1 MITWVLGR
9 GGLVGSSVEAKLQSR
24 STVWVPESPIQWGD
38 QSLLEESFN
47 QAFTQFIQQTAQE
60 DWAILWCAGNSVV
73 SSSPR
78 DLQREADFINYI
90 CAQISLLPQS
100 LQSRGILSFASSAGG
115 VYGGSAGTIFS
126 ESTIPQPINDYGF
139 AKLKT
144 EQLLINLAKNT
155 STKAAIFRLA
165 NVYGPNQNTGKP
177 QGLIS
182 AITHS
187 MLHHKPV
194 NIYVSLQ
201 TIRNYIYADDVG
213 EVIARSVTQLTNDQM
228 PNIYLKVVA
237 SDRNISLSSLINEFR
252 LVYGHRSMV
261 VNTVSK
267 VAGKHPISLRLK
279 SNIDEHFDNFSFT
292 PLAVGISRIKTKHLM
307 SIGGFDQ

>member
-38 QSLLEESFN
+38 QSLFEESFK
-47 QAFTQFIQQTAQE
+47 QAFTQFIQHIAQE

-73 SSSPR
+73 SSSPG
-78 DLQREADFINYI
+78 DLQREGDFIKFI
-90 CAQISLLPQS
+90 CSQISLLPQS

-126 ESTIPQPINDYGF
+126 ENTIPQPINDYGF

-144 EQLLINLAKNT
+144 EELLINLAKNT
-155 STKAAIFRLA
+155 STKAAIFRIA
-165 NVYGPNQNTGKP
+165 NVYGPNQNTGKS

-182 AITHS
+182 AITRS

-194 NIYVSLQ
+194 NIYVPLQ
-201 TIRNYIYADDVG
+201 TVRNYIYADDAG
-213 EVIARSVTQLTNDQM
+213 EVIARIITQLINEEKSK
-228 PNIYLKVVA
+228 IFLKLVA

-252 LVYGHRSMV
+252 LVYGHRPAVFNS
-261 VNTVSK
+261 VSR
-267 VAGKHPISLRLK
+267 ATSKHPINLRLQSTVNDPCK
-279 SNIDEHFDNFSFT
+279 ELSFT
-292 PLAVGISRIKTKHLM
+292 PLAVGIDRLRKSALVAK
-307 SIGGFDQ
+307 FAN

>member
-9 GGLVGSSVEAKLQSR
+9 GGLVGSSVEAKLQIR

-38 QSLLEESFN
+38 QAIFEESFKK
-47 QAFTQFIQQTAQE
+47 AFTRFIQHIAQE

-73 SSSPR
+73 SSSPE
-78 DLQREADFINYI
+78 DLQREGNFIDFI
-90 CAQISLLPQS
+90 CSQISILPQS
-100 LQSRGILSFASSAGG
+100 LQSRGILSFTSSAGG
-115 VYGGSAGTIFS
+115 VYGGSTGTIFS

-139 AKLKT
+139 AKLEI
-144 EQLLINLAKNT
+144 EQRLIDFANQTNIKIV
-155 STKAAIFRLA
+155 IFRLA
-165 NVYGPNQNTGKP
+165 NVYGPNQNIEKS
-177 QGLIS
+177 QGIIS
-182 AITHS
+182 AITNS
-187 MLHHKPV
+187 LLHHKPV

-252 LVYGHRSMV
+252 LVYGHRPMV

-267 VAGKHPISLRLK
+267 SAAKHPTNLRLQ
-279 SNIDEHFDNFSFT
+279 SVVDDPNHRLSFT
-292 PLAVGISRIKTKHLM
+292 SLAVGIDRVRNASLIGL
-307 SIGGFDQ
+307 SIF